1 MSRPITIQRIKNIA
15 DDIIESNEEWVNDS
29 HSASEYEGM
38 VNALHML
45 IEHLEEVSDEQGYEI
60 PYTGGD
66 SALSPD
72 DLQEGA

>member
-1 MSRPITIQRIKNIA
+1 MITIERIKNIA

-45 IEHLEEVSDEQGYEI
+45 IEHLEEVESESSS
-60 PYTGGD
+60 T
-66 SALSPD
+66 L
-72 DLQEGA
+72 

>member
-1 MSRPITIQRIKNIA
+1 MITIERIKNIA

-45 IEHLEEVSDEQGYEI
+45 IEHLEEVENESSSTLWWNELRTDC
-60 PYTGGD
+60 PR
-66 SALSPD
+66 
-72 DLQEGA
+72 